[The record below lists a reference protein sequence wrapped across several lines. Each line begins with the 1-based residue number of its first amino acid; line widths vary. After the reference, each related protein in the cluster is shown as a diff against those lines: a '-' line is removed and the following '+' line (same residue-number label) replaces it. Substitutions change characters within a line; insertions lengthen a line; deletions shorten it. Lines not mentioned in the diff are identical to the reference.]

1 MNIPKEDVFICL
13 FGTNGLNDK
22 LIDFKSS
29 TEFIVKIMILLT
41 ENNFSSKN

>member
-1 MNIPKEDVFICL
+1 MNILKEDVFICL